1 MRTFITP
8 LVLIS
13 ILAGAGCTTGVRV
26 SYEPARLDLG
36 PVETY
41 RSGICAT
48 KTSVP
53 KELTAKVEKSRSM
66 DLPTAKSV
74 FSLSGPSPPLPRK
87 GNAKFKV
94 QFRPERIGPV
104 STKFT
109 IELTDP
115 DVGYQGGKPAATVLI
130 GRGICPT
137 YDSDGDLA
145 TDENE
150 EKLGTNPNLVDS
162 DRDGLEDGQ
171 EDANAN
177 GVVDVTETSPMK
189 KDTDGD
195 TLDDGVEDAN
205 RNGKVD
211 KKETDPRKRDTDGD
225 GKDDN
230 VDKHPRNPKKG

>member
-53 KELTAKVEKSRSM
+53 KELT
-66 DLPTAKSV
+66 
-74 FSLSGPSPPLPRK
+74 
-87 GNAKFKV
+87 
-94 QFRPERIGPV
+94 
-104 STKFT
+104 
-109 IELTDP
+109 
-115 DVGYQGGKPAATVLI
+115 
-130 GRGICPT
+130 
-137 YDSDGDLA
+137 
-145 TDENE
+145 
-150 EKLGTNPNLVDS
+150 
-162 DRDGLEDGQ
+162 
-171 EDANAN
+171 
-177 GVVDVTETSPMK
+177 
-189 KDTDGD
+189 
-195 TLDDGVEDAN
+195 
-205 RNGKVD
+205 GKVD